1 MKRLLPLA
9 AIEIFVWLILLVIT
23 LVISKRAVSINFG
36 TGTIIQRVVTEVSR
50 VLASGVLVLIWL
62 VSWKKVAD
70 IYLRKELTR
79 ERATV

>member
-9 AIEIFVWLILLVIT
+9 AIEVFVWFILLVIT
-23 LVISKRAVSINFG
+23 LIISKGAFSINFG
-36 TGTIIQRVVTEVSR
+36 TGTRIQLLATEAARVG
-50 VLASGVLVLIWL
+50 ASGVLVLIWL

-70 IYLRKELTR
+70 IYLRKALR